1 MKKYSIEIKWGILF
15 MVMTLLWMLIEKG
28 SGLHSIHIE
37 THALYSNFFAVFAIA
52 LYVVALL
59 DKRKN
64 YYFGKMNYVQGFMSG
79 VVITVVA
86 TVLSPLTQY
95 IALVLISPE
104 YFPNIIQYTT
114 THNIMT
120 PEAAELQFN
129 LQNYIIQGFIG
140 SLIMGLVTAA
150 IVAVFTRRK

>member
-1 MKKYSIEIKWGILF
+1 MKKYNTEIKWGILF

-28 SGLHSIHIE
+28 SGLHSVNIE
-37 THALYSNFFAVFAIA
+37 KHALYSNFFALFAIA

-64 YYFGKMNYVQGFMSG
+64 YYFGKMSYIQGFMSG
-79 VVITVVA
+79 VVITIVA
-86 TVLSPLTQY
+86 TVISPLTQY

-120 PEAAELQFN
+120 QEAAELQFN
-129 LQNYIIQGFIG
+129 LQNYMIQGFIG